1 MIFFQDEAEF
11 LCSRRAVNG
20 VWQPAVRLWKAERET
35 PIAATMLSD
44 SKIMHVFFQVG
55 NNIVVYL
62 GSFDGN
68 WVQGFF
74 DIPVPKTF
82 SSMAAVS
89 WPAGSWPG
97 PQIRLYMQ
105 AQDGSIMEIS
115 RGPHD
120 SGRYTGLITV
130 GLGLPNVDIS
140 VFWRWGPSLGS
151 SIYLYY
157 LNDAKILQ
165 QAVGKTKLPDWPPP
179 DAKAIVSW
187 VPRSTTLDLTHLSAV
202 ETGSN
207 GGTGRIHINLAGTDL
222 ANDSNSTAP
231 TTQYNPSPQHRPM
244 AIAGTR
250 WPAGIRVYAQTG
262 DGVIREGCLDES
274 TQWDQAAQAVVLIE
288 SWQRGL
294 CSNGLIEFKIFIKE
308 KIGDKIQRLR
318 RGWTVSG
325 FTQAGAMPGTA
336 ISAVHNT
343 NAHDM
348 LLFFQDSSGFLCYR
362 LAVNLV
368 WEDSV
373 CLCKAATGTPIT
385 ATTWNNAMDI
395 RLYFQDTSNQLRE
408 LYTTLDDGWHG
419 TCIYAQQDDNSVTQ
433 LSCSGD
439 FLYLAMP
446 LNTGSNGILEN
457 TAISAFGVPTASD
470 MNAHLY
476 WANVDKILQQRVISH
491 NLWSPATVVG
501 DLASCEPLGDH
512 TGVVTPLDQLVAQA
526 KVVSD
531 SITAIVQENAA
542 LAASVTT
549 LSGSLTSELHVPAEE
564 AVAGMKVLAL
574 SVEALSKASGSD
586 SAPLVKRCKGQ
597 SVTVAH
603 RFDVL
608 YTKAHAMLGD
618 GTNLATDITY
628 QESVVQLKITRV
640 EAIRKQAQVLQ
651 QGDEKLI
658 KEYETEIQSLQSQ
671 IGFIEQAKQHARAAM
686 TETEGIRIVRD
697 IFTLGLGEIGDWGG
711 LNEAIHY
718 ADTQIGMCNTEI
730 ADTQADIATAQS
742 AIDGIKVELGHF
754 ADLKTQL
761 DGFDPI
767 LQAQT
772 TILLPMATHITEIE
786 NKALDLATALSKL
799 AAEGDVLFVQH
810 KARQLAGSVVAIE
823 QWMGTS
829 SQLSGVFIDNPES
842 MDATLEAIAKS
853 PVKHDAADEML

>member
-288 SWQRGL
+288 SWQR
-294 CSNGLIEFKIFIKE
+294 
-308 KIGDKIQRLR
+308 
-318 RGWTVSG
+318 
-325 FTQAGAMPGTA
+325 
-336 ISAVHNT
+336 
-343 NAHDM
+343 
-348 LLFFQDSSGFLCYR
+348 DSSGFLCYR

-395 RLYFQDTSNQLRE
+395 CLYFQDTSNQLRE

-419 TCIYAQQDDNSVTQ
+419 TWTLGNLKMSGFRSMAAVSRQGPHIDIYAQQDDNSVTQ
-433 LSCSGD
+433 LSCGGD

-786 NKALDLATALSKL
+786 NKALDLATALSNL

-842 MDATLEAIAKS
+842 MDATLEATAKS